1 MFGLPVVD
9 EWEGCGVAL
18 FPVVGVAGF
27 WLVAGGALLGLVYL
41 TTQLNFYRITFFAE
55 FGHAVDKSGSE
66 RGCRVGDVLSA
77 PEWDSDAYVS
87 FQDFFIRIFF
97 GGDEL

>member
-41 TTQLNFYRITFFAE
+41 TTQLNFYRITFFAAGRDE
-55 FGHAVDKSGSE
+55 EQKKYSE
-66 RGCRVGDVLSA
+66 L
-77 PEWDSDAYVS
+77 
-87 FQDFFIRIFF
+87 
-97 GGDEL
+97 